1 MKTFLSII
9 FCLFLNLSL
18 LHSGETE
25 ERANIGKYGIELLQK
40 GDYKTLSNIAKK
52 YRETEERTS
61 SGRWK
66 LSLLYSEIFYSIDM
80 IVKDKYNNN
89 WDALEEDLL
98 SWIKSNPNDP
108 TFHIIY
114 ASFLTSK
121 AWMYRGD
128 NYAKY
133 VPKENWEPFHKE
145 VSKAIEYLNKHKSIA
160 SQDPHWYVC
169 MLDLAKL
176 DSWDKISFY
185 AFLDE
190 AIKKYPNYYSIYI
203 SALYFLDPKWNGY
216 TKEEIEHIGREIL
229 NATKDKD
236 GAYARYYW
244 VTKDIFFRGQPITVL
259 NIDWKVMD
267 KSIERLI
274 EKYPTQ
280 YNINGFAYLSCLS
293 NQTEIMRKYIDK
305 IDGKPILAVW
315 ETQETFNMCKEN
327 SEDDQ
332 NTNAIIDIIL
342 TRYKFSSPSDLKNI
356 KQKYTNAK
364 TYKAWAITLDYKYRL
379 YNALST
385 SQVSQEKANM
395 EALKLCNIGKTSIYE
410 RNSKAFSECILYREG
425 DKNVYDKKISLKS
438 ITEKTSNSIY
448 KTLPLD
454 EIKKYIE
461 KNSTEKPI
469 FFFFQRK
476 HANLAIDQQI
486 ESIKKIR
493 KQN

>member
-80 IVKDKYNNN
+80 VVKDKYNNN

-98 SWIKSNPNDP
+98 SWTKSNPNDP

-121 AWMYRGD
+121 AWMYRSERS
-128 NYAKY
+128 AKN
-133 VPKENWEPFHKE
+133 VLKENWEPFHKE
-145 VSKAIEYLNKHKSIA
+145 VSKAIEYLNKHKSVA

-190 AIKKYPNYYSIYI
+190 AINKYPNYYSIYI

-216 TKEEIEHIGREIL
+216 TKEEIEHIGEKIL

-244 VTKDIFFRGQPITVL
+244 IAKDVLFRREPISTL

-267 KSIERLI
+267 KSMERLI

-280 YNINGFAYLSCLS
+280 YNINGLAYLSCKF
-293 NQTEIMRKYIDK
+293 NQKKTTQVFINKIKGDFIPEIWK
-305 IDGKPILAVW
+305 
-315 ETQETFNMCKEN
+315 TKEN
-327 SEDDQ
+327 FNACNNLSHDTQKVSITTVAPDELINYIKNYKKDKLLYIYFSSYKEDDVLKDVHKIERIANEYK
-332 NTNAIIDIIL
+332 NTVDFLSVNLYPNKHFAYPYL
-342 TRYKFSSPSDLKNI
+342 YKKFYLK
-356 KQKYTNAK
+356 
-364 TYKAWAITLDYKYRL
+364 
-379 YNALST
+379 
-385 SQVSQEKANM
+385 
-395 EALKLCNIGKTSIYE
+395 
-410 RNSKAFSECILYREG
+410 
-425 DKNVYDKKISLKS
+425 
-438 ITEKTSNSIY
+438 
-448 KTLPLD
+448 
-454 EIKKYIE
+454 
-461 KNSTEKPI
+461 
-469 FFFFQRK
+469 
-476 HANLAIDQQI
+476 
-486 ESIKKIR
+486 
-493 KQN
+493 